1 MTHTHS
7 TSCFTDIAL
16 SCKILHLPPCLP
28 YLLYHNH
35 KFLLIYIYIYN
46 ISYFVSNLF
55 FSPLRVETMYVFIP
69 QSFPFHM
76 CTLRVCVHLRAF
88 LFSFF
93 FFFFV
98 WNSAHAFCISVCE
111 CEQWL
116 VRECVCVHAALCCFC
131 HHKLKLRVCVCVWE
145 LDSAH
150 SFVKL
155 LTYVWLCLCVRV
167 WVCVC
172 VNIYICSRFAVWM
185 CGRRWV
191 NLALLTDS
199 LGWGWGKTEDERHG
213 EVWVAKR
220 FLKLWQRYRP
230 YEMRNN
236 I

>member
-1 MTHTHS
+1 
-7 TSCFTDIAL
+7 
-16 SCKILHLPPCLP
+16 
-28 YLLYHNH
+28 
-35 KFLLIYIYIYN
+35 
-46 ISYFVSNLF
+46 
-55 FSPLRVETMYVFIP
+55 MYVFIP

-93 FFFFV
+93 FFSLFEILPMPFV
-98 WNSAHAFCISVCE
+98 FLCANVNNDWYVSVYAYTLPCVVFAITNWNC
-111 CEQWL
+111 
-116 VRECVCVHAALCCFC
+116 
-131 HHKLKLRVCVCVWE
+131 VCVCVWE